1 MLELSVLYL
10 SVLSV
15 LFVLVFLSVLMT
27 MKNMMTMMT
36 ITTMMTLSNMMTIS
50 TMMTNLLVQNQHV
63 NDIIIL
69 FLYLFSDIALI
80 TSNH

>member
-1 MLELSVLYL
+1 MSDLSVLY
-10 SVLSV
+10 VLSV
-15 LFVLVFLSVLMT
+15 PFVLVFLSVLMT

-36 ITTMMTLSNMMTIS
+36 ITTMMTLSNMMT
-50 TMMTNLLVQNQHV
+50 NLLVQNQHV
-63 NDIIIL
+63 NDINIL